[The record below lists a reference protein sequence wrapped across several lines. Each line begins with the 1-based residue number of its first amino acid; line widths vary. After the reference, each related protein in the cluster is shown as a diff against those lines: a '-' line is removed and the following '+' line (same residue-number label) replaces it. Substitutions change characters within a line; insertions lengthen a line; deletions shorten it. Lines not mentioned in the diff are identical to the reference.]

1 MNETTK
7 SYLYLQALIDEVPL
21 SSDRRQTALAHLS
34 HLQQRETALF
44 EKVQEFQSKLDDT
57 KNKIKD
63 IKNAKKSN

>member
-7 SYLYLQALIDEVPL
+7 SYLYLQTLINDVPL
-21 SSDRRQTALAHLS
+21 TADKRDTAIAHLS
-34 HLQQRETALF
+34 HLQKREAELF
-44 EKVQEFQSKLDDT
+44 KKVQDFQTKLDDT